1 MQVMD
6 PVGVVILIAGV
17 IALVLST
24 TVIFGRVP
32 ERVRAKAWY
41 QERPE
46 SWTTSVRLFIFIS
59 WTLVLPVYS
68 LVKWYFDPPAPADF
82 ATFQYGQKVLSDFW
96 TAVTVALGVGN
107 QAVAAA
113 AFAHRTPAS
122 AGARTAAEKRK

>member
-1 MQVMD
+1 MHVVD

-32 ERVRAKAWY
+32 ARVKAKAWY
-41 QERPE
+41 QESPE
-46 SWTTSVRLFIFIS
+46 SWTASVRLFIFVA
-59 WTLVLPVYS
+59 WTLVLPIYA

-96 TAVTVALGVGN
+96 TAVTVALGILWGI
-107 QAVAAA
+107 
-113 AFAHRTPAS
+113 R
-122 AGARTAAEKRK
+122 RD

>member
-17 IALVLST
+17 IALILST

-32 ERVRAKAWY
+32 ARVKAKTWY

-46 SWTTSVRLFIFIS
+46 SWTSSVRLFIFIA
-59 WTLVLPVYS
+59 WTLVLPGYA
-68 LVKWYFDPPAPADF
+68 LVKWYFDPPTPAEF

-96 TAVTVALGVGN
+96 TAVTVALGILWGI
-107 QAVAAA
+107 
-113 AFAHRTPAS
+113 R
-122 AGARTAAEKRK
+122 RD